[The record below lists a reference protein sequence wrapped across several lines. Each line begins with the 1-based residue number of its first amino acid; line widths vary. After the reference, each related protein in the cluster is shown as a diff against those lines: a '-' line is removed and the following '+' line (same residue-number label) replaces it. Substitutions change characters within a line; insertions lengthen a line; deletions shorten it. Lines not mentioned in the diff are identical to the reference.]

1 MLNIVNA
8 RLYCPLETETPI
20 RMGRHKHAVF
30 VRLIHGGLQFVQR
43 RDWLIDHLPIRLER
57 EHAGR
62 CDLGV
67 VGTVLGQVAH
77 PGSES
82 IGTFRWKFGSK
93 YGSGGHQARALDA
106 PAVDFLF

>member
-1 MLNIVNA
+1 
-8 RLYCPLETETPI
+8 
-20 RMGRHKHAVF
+20 MGRNKHAVF
-30 VRLIHGGLQFVQR
+30 VRLIHCGFQFVQGCDR
-43 RDWLIDHLPIRLER
+43 LIDHLPIRLEG

-82 IGTFRWKFGSK
+82 IRTFRWKFGSK
-93 YGSGGHQARALDA
+93 YRPGGQQARALDA
-106 PAVDFLF
+106 PVVDFLF